1 MPAEE
6 LKARET
12 RGKSKGSKGPVNPPA
27 GLRSGGVSVMIP
39 SEVCAY
45 LRIHRSTLFRLIEA
59 GKIPHF
65 RIGSD
70 YRFNRET
77 IETWMR
83 DRG

>member
-1 MPAEE
+1 
-6 LKARET
+6 
-12 RGKSKGSKGPVNPPA
+12 
-27 GLRSGGVSVMIP
+27 MIP

-77 IETWMR
+77 IEARMR

>member
-1 MPAEE
+1 VPAEE

-12 RGKSKGSKGPVNPPA
+12 KGSKGRVNSPA
-27 GLRSGGVSVMIP
+27 GSRNGASVMIP
-39 SEVCAY
+39 PEVCAY

-70 YRFNRET
+70 YRFNREM
-77 IETWMR
+77 IEAWMR

>member
-1 MPAEE
+1 MPVEE

-12 RGKSKGSKGPVNPPA
+12 RGKSKGSKGPVNPPP
-27 GLRSGGVSVMIP
+27 GSRSGASVMIP
-39 SEVCAY
+39 PEVCAY

-77 IETWMR
+77 IETWMQ

>member
-1 MPAEE
+1 
-6 LKARET
+6 
-12 RGKSKGSKGPVNPPA
+12 
-27 GLRSGGVSVMIP
+27 MIP
-39 SEVCAY
+39 PEVCAY

-70 YRFNRET
+70 YRFNREM
-77 IETWMR
+77 IEAWMR